1 MLNRL
6 WAWVKNMVGRLFRRK
21 KETVEDADRAG
32 NIVGADG
39 KYVSTRRGG
48 PNMPKRQPC
57 PLCRRMAKRVRKT
70 VGGGH
75 YYCRRCKS
83 GAFVRAR

>member
-6 WAWVKNMVGRLFRRK
+6 WAWVKSMFDRLLRRK
-21 KETVEDADRAG
+21 RQ
-32 NIVGADG
+32 IVNGIDYG
-39 KYVSTRRGG
+39 LPPVYPSTNRGG